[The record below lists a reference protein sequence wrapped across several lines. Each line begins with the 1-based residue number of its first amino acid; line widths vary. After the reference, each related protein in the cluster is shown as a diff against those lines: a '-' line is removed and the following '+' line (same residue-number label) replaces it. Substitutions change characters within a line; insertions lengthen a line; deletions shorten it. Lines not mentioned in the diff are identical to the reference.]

1 MGRYSRR
8 AEFLG
13 KVWGRGRGERKEK
26 KWRNLTNRV
35 TKGEKLG
42 RIRIRSRILPS
53 SSLLLVSPRVNIES
67 KYTPAGGY
75 LGKMKRG
82 EFERND

>member
-1 MGRYSRR
+1 MG
-8 AEFLG
+8 EGQGG
-13 KVWGRGRGERKEK
+13 KEGK
-26 KWRNLTNRV
+26 KV
-35 TKGEKLG
+35 EKLDEP
-42 RIRIRSRILPS
+42 RNERRKVRSNSNSVANS